1 MWTSIWGWMC
11 RDLGLG
17 MNANI
22 KDECELVYEDECME
36 IWDEECTTHYNQEC
50 ETSIHTECQTQGKM
64 ISLDKFV
71 QINDS

>member
-11 RDLGLG
+11 RDLGWG
-17 MNANI
+17 MNTSI
-22 KDECELVYEDECME
+22 KDECELVYEDECVE

-64 ISLDKFV
+64 ISLV
-71 QINDS
+71 